1 MKLRLTSLIGLMLVL
16 GGSGV
21 WLHGADANGGTY
33 YIQLVRGTVEN
44 VPPTADARPIG
55 PKVARCFQP
64 VFKWGHYWEMNRR
77 EVVLP
82 AGRVTRIQLNPERA
96 VEFDLT
102 EPGKRKV
109 KTFEGTKP
117 VCSVVNAAGD
127 RMSIV
132 GGERAANSSWFIVV
146 RRDKP
151 TN

>member
-1 MKLRLTSLIGLMLVL
+1 MKPRLTSLLGLMLVL
-16 GGSGV
+16 SGSEARV
-21 WLHGADANGGTY
+21 QGAEVNGGTY
-33 YIQLVRGTVEN
+33 FIQLVRGTVDDT
-44 VPPTADARPIG
+44 PPAPGARPIG

-64 VFKWGHYWEMNRR
+64 VFKWSHYWEMSRR
-77 EVVLP
+77 EIVLP

-109 KTFEGTKP
+109 KTFEGAKP

-146 RRDKP
+146 RRDQP
-151 TN
+151 TK

>member
-1 MKLRLTSLIGLMLVL
+1 MKLRLSSLLGLMLVL
-16 GGSGV
+16 GGSGAR
-21 WLHGADANGGTY
+21 LHGAEVNGGTY

-44 VPPTADARPIG
+44 TPPAADARPIG

-64 VFKWGHYWEMNRR
+64 VFKWGYYWEMNRR

-82 AGRVTRIQLNPERA
+82 TGRVTRVQLSPERA

-102 EPGKRKV
+102 DPAKRRV
-109 KTFEGTKP
+109 KTFEGAKP
-117 VCSVVNAAGD
+117 VCSAVHAAGD

-146 RRDKP
+146 RRDMP

>member
-16 GGSGV
+16 SGSDV
-21 WLHGADANGGTY
+21 RVHGADGNGGTY
-33 YIQLVRGTVEN
+33 YIQLVRGTVDDK
-44 VPPTADARPIG
+44 PPAAEARPIG

-64 VFKWGHYWEMNRR
+64 VFKWGYYWEMNRR
-77 EVVLP
+77 EIILP

-96 VEFDLT
+96 VELDLT

-117 VCSVVNAAGD
+117 VCSVVNMAGD

-132 GGERAANSSWFIVV
+132 GGDRTANSSWFIVV
-146 RRDKP
+146 RRDMP